1 MTRTYNICLLPG
13 DGIGPEIIAEGV
25 KVLDAVG
32 AKYDTAFSYTEALLG
47 GCAIDACGTALP
59 DETLRVAES
68 SDAVLLAAVGGPKWD
83 TTDPAKPRP
92 EQGLLGIR
100 KALGLYTNLRPVQ
113 IFAALADASTLKPEI
128 VDGVDMM
135 IVREL
140 TGGLYFGRRERFYDE
155 EGCGSDGAAGQRAY
169 DTLEYREYEVER
181 IARQAFEAA
190 RKRRNK
196 VTSVDKANVLETSRM
211 WREIVHRV
219 GSEEYPDVE
228 LEDLLVDNTAMQ
240 LISRPVDFDV
250 VVTENMFGDILSDEA
265 AQITGSLGMLASA
278 SLGDGTALYEPSHGS
293 APDIAGRGIAN
304 PLAQIL
310 SVEMMLRYSFDMGE
324 AADDIRRAVTAV
336 LDEGWRTGDIKQS
349 DTPADKLV
357 GTAQMGDLVVSRLS
371 RVPCKV
377 KKKRPER
384 ALLFCQRSRLRLR
397 SLRYDDDHLAFL
409 HALADHRAF
418 RNRVGVLLD
427 VARLVAVQYLDGFLE
442 GLAHG
447 AWSRVHVLLAAFA
460 VLVLLFFHLLAQ
472 LVLLSDVVRVVVRR
486 IRDGGEVLDGLA
498 AGRPI
503 HEVLP

>member
-1 MTRTYNICLLPG
+1 MAKTYNICLLPG
-13 DGIGPEIIAEGV
+13 DGIGPEIIAEGR

-32 AKYDTAFSYTEALLG
+32 AKYDTTFSYTEALIG
-47 GCAIDACGTALP
+47 GCAIDATGTALP
-59 DETLRVAES
+59 DETLRAAED

-155 EGCGSDGAAGQRAY
+155 EGCGMDGAAGQRAY

-211 WREIVHRV
+211 WREIVHRIHD
-219 GSEEYPDVE
+219 EEYADVE

-240 LISRPVDFDV
+240 LINRPADFDV

-265 AQITGSLGMLASA
+265 SMITGSIGMIPSS
-278 SLGDGTALYEPSHGS
+278 SLGDGTRGLYEPIHGS
-293 APDIAGRGIAN
+293 APDIAGKDIVN
-304 PLAQIL
+304 PTACIL
-310 SVEMMLRYSFDMGE
+310 SAAMMLRYSFCMTEE
-324 AADDIRRAVTAV
+324 ADAIENAVNKV
-336 LDEGWRTGDIKQS
+336 LDKGLRTADNMSEGCTCLGC
-349 DTPADKLV
+349 
-357 GTAQMGDLVVSRLS
+357 TAMGD
-371 RVPCKV
+371 
-377 KKKRPER
+377 
-384 ALLFCQRSRLRLR
+384 AI
-397 SLRYDDDHLAFL
+397 LA
-409 HALADHRAF
+409 
-418 RNRVGVLLD
+418 
-427 VARLVAVQYLDGFLE
+427 E
-442 GLAHG
+442 
-447 AWSRVHVLLAAFA
+447 
-460 VLVLLFFHLLAQ
+460 
-472 LVLLSDVVRVVVRR
+472 
-486 IRDGGEVLDGLA
+486 I
-498 AGRPI
+498 
-503 HEVLP
+503 

>member
-1 MTRTYNICLLPG
+1 MTKNYSICLLPG

-25 KVLDAVG
+25 KVLNAVG
-32 AKYDTAFSYTEALLG
+32 EKHDVGFTCTEALIG
-47 GCAIDACGTALP
+47 GCAIDASGTALP
-59 DETLRVAES
+59 EETLVAAKA

-83 TTDPAKPRP
+83 TTDPSKPRP

-100 KALGLYTNLRPVQ
+100 KELGLYTNLRPVQ
-113 IFAALADASTLKPEI
+113 IFGALAGASTLKPEVI
-128 VDGVDMM
+128 DGVDMM

-155 EGCGSDGAAGQRAY
+155 EGAGADGAKGQRAY
-169 DTLEYREYEVER
+169 DTLEYCEYEVER

-190 RKRRNK
+190 RKRRGK

-219 GSEEYPDVE
+219 GEEYPDVE

-240 LISRPVDFDV
+240 LINRPADFDV

-310 SVEMMLRYSFDMGE
+310 SVEMMLRYSFGMDA
-324 AADDIRRAVTAV
+324 AADDVKRAVTEV
-336 LDEGWRTGDIKQS
+336 LDEGWRTGDIKGP

-357 GTAQMGDLVVSRLS
+357 GTAQMGDLVV
-371 RVPCKV
+371 
-377 KKKRPER
+377 
-384 ALLFCQRSRLRLR
+384 
-397 SLRYDDDHLAFL
+397 
-409 HALADHRAF
+409 
-418 RNRVGVLLD
+418 
-427 VARLVAVQYLDGFLE
+427 ARL
-442 GLAHG
+442 
-447 AWSRVHVLLAAFA
+447 
-460 VLVLLFFHLLAQ
+460 
-472 LVLLSDVVRVVVRR
+472 
-486 IRDGGEVLDGLA
+486 
-498 AGRPI
+498 
-503 HEVLP
+503 